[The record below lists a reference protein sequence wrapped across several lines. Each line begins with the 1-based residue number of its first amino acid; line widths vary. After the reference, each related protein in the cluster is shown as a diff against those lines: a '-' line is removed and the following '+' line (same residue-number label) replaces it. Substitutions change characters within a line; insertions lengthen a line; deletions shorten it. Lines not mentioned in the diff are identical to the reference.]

1 MNDNGKGDLAMP
13 SYAFFQ
19 KQFVPLEEAK
29 IGIMTHALHYG
40 TAVFEGIRGNWNS
53 KQQQIYLFRLKEHYQ
68 RLENGCRV
76 LHITLPYSID
86 ELCRITMELVEKC
99 AFQEDL
105 YIRPLAYKSSQALG
119 VRLHD
124 LEDDFF
130 VFVIPWGPYLDMDKA
145 RCCVSSWHRPE
156 DNVIP
161 PQIKA
166 TGIYIN
172 NALAKTEAVGNGFD
186 EAIMLAP
193 DGHISEGSG
202 ENIFLVIDGK
212 LVTPASYNNI
222 LMGITRNTVVELAKS
237 ELGLETIHRSIDRSE
252 LYIAEECF
260 LTGTAAHITPVAEI
274 DHRKIGNGEIG
285 KITKKLQE
293 IYAEVIR
300 GNNSK
305 YLHWCTPVYQT
316 T

>member
-1 MNDNGKGDLAMP
+1 MP
-13 SYAFFQ
+13 SYAYFQ
-19 KQFVPLEEAK
+19 KQFIPLEEAK

-53 KQQQIYLFRLKEHYQ
+53 EKKQTYLFRLKEHYE
-68 RLENGCRV
+68 RLGNGCRV
-76 LHITLPYSID
+76 LNISLPYSTD
-86 ELCRITMELVEKC
+86 ELCQITVALVAKC
-99 AFQEDL
+99 AFKEDV
-105 YIRPLAYKSSQALG
+105 YVRPLAYKSSQALG
-119 VRLHD
+119 VRLHG
-124 LEDDFF
+124 LEDDFL

-145 RCCVSSWHRPE
+145 RCGVSSWHRPQ

-166 TGIYIN
+166 TGIYVN
-172 NALAKTEAVGNGFD
+172 NALAKTEAINNGFD

-202 ENIFLVIDGK
+202 ENIFLVIGGK
-212 LVTPASYNNI
+212 LVTPATYNNI
-222 LMGITRNTVVELAKS
+222 LMGITRNTVIELAKN
-237 ELGLETIHRSIDRSE
+237 ELGIETVHRSIDRSE

-285 KITKKLQE
+285 EITRKLQD
-293 IYAEVIR
+293 IYSSVIR
-300 GNNSK
+300 GNHPK
-305 YLHWCTPVYQT
+305 YLDWCTPVYKT
-316 T
+316 A

>member
-1 MNDNGKGDLAMP
+1 MP
-13 SYAFFQ
+13 SYAFLQ
-19 KQFVPLEEAK
+19 NQFVPLEEAR

-53 KQQQIYLFRLKEHYQ
+53 ERQQIYLFRLKEHYE
-68 RLENGCRV
+68 RLEKGCRV
-76 LHITLPYSID
+76 MNIKLPYSID
-86 ELCRITMELVEKC
+86 ELCRITIELVEKC
-99 AFQEDL
+99 AFQEDI
-105 YIRPLAYKSSQALG
+105 YVRPLAYKSSQALG

-130 VFVIPWGPYLDMDKA
+130 AFVIPWGPYLDMDKA

-161 PQIKA
+161 PQIKV

-172 NALAKTEAVGNGFD
+172 NALAKTEAISNGFD

-222 LMGITRNTVVELAKS
+222 LMGITRNTVIELAKN
-237 ELGLETIHRSIDRSE
+237 ELGIETVHRSIDRSE
-252 LYIAEECF
+252 LYTAEECF

-274 DHRKIGNGEIG
+274 DHRKIGSGEIG
-285 KITKKLQE
+285 EITSKLQE
-293 IYAEVIR
+293 IYSNVIK
-300 GNNSK
+300 GNHSK
-305 YLHWCTPVYQT
+305 YLDWCLPVYKK
-316 T
+316 